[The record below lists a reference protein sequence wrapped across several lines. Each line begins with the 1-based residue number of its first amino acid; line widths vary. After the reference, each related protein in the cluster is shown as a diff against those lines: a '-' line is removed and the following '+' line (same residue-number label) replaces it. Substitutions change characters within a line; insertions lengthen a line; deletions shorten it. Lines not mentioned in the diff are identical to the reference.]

1 MMALKRNWK
10 LSIKKG
16 LQKLQTFSGKYP
28 NPSDDSY
35 LLLKT
40 SKDSEVV
47 ESFYRAPPDN
57 SRDGSRTTAAS
68 KMERFAIIAV
78 NHYHKALHLGCCS
91 SPRFASEELD
101 SEYHSVEET
110 S

>member
-47 ESFYRAPPDN
+47 
-57 SRDGSRTTAAS
+57 
-68 KMERFAIIAV
+68 
-78 NHYHKALHLGCCS
+78 
-91 SPRFASEELD
+91 
-101 SEYHSVEET
+101 
-110 S
+110 